1 MLVKNIEKKIRL
13 SLLTVA
19 INTIACV
26 SIVIFTLLYAFKQ
39 IELQRE
45 KIYILDNGVP
55 LLAINKYQKET
66 RNIEYESH
74 INLFHRYFYT
84 LVPDDKQ
91 IKDNLNAA
99 MYLIDETG
107 MGEYKSMKEIGYYNQ
122 LISQSII
129 STISIDSVVINDDMS
144 FDYYGTQTIDR
155 KTLTTKRSFHSKGMI
170 KDIPRSKNNPH
181 GVLITNWRVVENN
194 DISNKNKRNF

>member
-1 MLVKNIEKKIRL
+1 MLIKNIEKKIRL
-13 SLLTVA
+13 SLLTVV
-19 INTIACV
+19 INTIATV
-26 SIVIFTLLYAFKQ
+26 TIVVFTVLYAFGQ
-39 IELQRE
+39 IEKQRE

-66 RNIEYESH
+66 RSIEYESH
-74 INLFHRYFYT
+74 INLFHRYFLT

-91 IKDNLNAA
+91 IKENLSSA

-107 MGEYKSMKEIGYYNQ
+107 MAEYKSMKEIGYYNQ

-129 STISIDSVVINDDMS
+129 STVSVDSVLIHDDLS
-144 FDYYGTQTIDR
+144 FDFYGVQTIDR
-155 KTLTTKRSFHSKGMI
+155 KSLTTKRTYHSKGML